1 MVHEKQ
7 KVMSSKEQILAAIK
21 KNKPAATGL
30 SDHLSY
36 PTEDLDSLIGQF
48 QQASMLNGGK
58 TIVIKSLEEIP
69 SYLQVH
75 FDKNLQVVSLINEL
89 QGSLDI
95 NTILDPHDLEAVEL
109 AILKG
114 TWAAAENAA
123 IWMPEENLVHRALPF
138 IAQHLAVVIESR
150 HLVRDMHAI
159 YEKINVDEPG
169 YGVFIAGPSKTAD
182 IEQSLV
188 IGAHG
193 PRSMTVFLLRE

>member
-30 SDHLSY
+30 PDHLSY
-36 PTEDLDSLIGQF
+36 PIEDLERLIEQF

-89 QGSLDI
+89 QGSLNID
-95 NTILDPHDLEAVEL
+95 TILDPHDLEAVEL

-193 PRSMTVFLLRE
+193 PRSMTVFLLKE

>member
-1 MVHEKQ
+1 
-7 KVMSSKEQILAAIK
+7 MSSKEQILTAIK
-21 KNKPAATGL
+21 KNKPKATIL
-30 SDHLSY
+30 PALLSY
-36 PTEDLDSLIGQF
+36 HTEEIDRLIAQF

-58 TIVIKSLEEIP
+58 TILIKRIEEIP

-75 FDKNLQVVSLINEL
+75 FDKNLQVVSLIPEL
-89 QGSLDI
+89 HGSLDI
-95 NTILDPHDLEAVEL
+95 TTVQDPHDLEAVEL

-123 IWMPEENLVHRALPF
+123 IWMPEENLSHRALPF

-150 HLVRDMHAI
+150 HLLRDMHAV
-159 YEKINVDEPG
+159 YEKIKIDESG

-193 PRSMTVFLLRE
+193 PRSMTVFLLTA